1 MLGKPVSVTFEIW
14 RARGVWREGELK
26 GWECVGE
33 VPFTAGEGEEV
44 EDGVED
50 KISDNDGDEAAVWKG
65 YSVSEVYKL
74 FCEEVQGVKV
84 ELEEKSKWSG
94 WQGKPGWDDW
104 VAFSTQDVV
113 GRVVVG
119 FEEV

>member
-1 MLGKPVSVTFEIW
+1 M
-14 RARGVWREGELK
+14 K

-33 VPFTAGEGEEV
+33 VPFSAGGGGEGEY
-44 EDGVED
+44 G
-50 KISDNDGDEAAVWKG
+50 DGDEAAVWKG

-74 FCEEVQGVKV
+74 FCEEVQGVKL